1 MTTNMTPSITI
12 FLIFLGLLR
21 IDSFPGLET
30 ATGTAASVPAVYVLG
45 DSLVDAGNNNYLAI
59 SISKANYPHNGV
71 DFPGSI
77 ATGRFCNGKNAAD
90 AIAEKF
96 GLPLPPPYLSLKG
109 IFKEEERKA
118 AALSG
123 VNFASGGAAIFN
135 GSDQQLRQSIP
146 LSYQVNN
153 WLSIHKELT
162 SQLDP
167 SEAQIH
173 LSKSLFFV
181 VIGSNDIFDYFGSFK
196 LRQKTN
202 PQQYTQSM
210 ADKLKEQLKGQAI
223 PLSQQLK
230 HWLSI
235 HKALT
240 RKLGRSKAQIHL
252 SKSLFVM
259 VIGSNDL
266 LNYIRSSQLR
276 RKSSPQQYTQSVV
289 DRFKAQLKTVQ
300 ETGARRFLILG
311 VAELGCMPSRR
322 EKNSTTHECS
332 KEANM
337 LASLYNKALIKML
350 QQLKEELKS
359 SMAYSYFDMFNS
371 VHDIVSN
378 PTHYGFS
385 DVTSACCG
393 SGVLNAELPC
403 FPVSNLCSDRTKFL
417 FWDRYGHPTEAA
429 ARTIVSFVLSE
440 DTQYSAPL
448 TLTQLVSS

>member
-1 MTTNMTPSITI
+1 MTTNITTSITI

-21 IDSFPGLET
+21 VDSFPGLET
-30 ATGTAASVPAVYVLG
+30 ATGTLASIPAVYVLG

-77 ATGRFCNGKNAAD
+77 ATGRFCTGKNAAD
-90 AIAEKF
+90 TIAEKF

-123 VNFASGGAAIFN
+123 VNFASGGAGIFN
-135 GSDQQLRQSIP
+135 SSDQQLRQSIP

-153 WLSIHKELT
+153 WLSIHKELM

-210 ADKLKEQLKGQAI
+210 ADKLKEQLKR
-223 PLSQQLK
+223 L
-230 HWLSI
+230 H
-235 HKALT
+235 
-240 RKLGRSKAQIHL
+240 
-252 SKSLFVM
+252 
-259 VIGSNDL
+259 D
-266 LNYIRSSQLR
+266 
-276 RKSSPQQYTQSVV
+276 
-289 DRFKAQLKTVQ
+289 
-300 ETGARRFLILG
+300 TGARRLLIVG
-311 VAELGCMPSRR
+311 VAQIGCTPGQRA
-322 EKNSTTHECS
+322 KNSMHECDE
-332 KEANM
+332 EANTWG
-337 LASLYNKALIKML
+337 SLYNKALVKML
-350 QQLKEELKS
+350 QQLKEELGS
-359 SMAYSYFDMFNS
+359 SMTYSYFDKFNS
-371 VHDIVSN
+371 LHDIVTN
-378 PTHYGFS
+378 PARYGTSRICTYSGFA
-385 DVTSACCG
+385 DVKSACCG
-393 SGVLNAELPC
+393 RGELNAQLPC
-403 FPVSNLCSDRTKFL
+403 SLVSNLCSDRTKYL
-417 FWDRYGHPTEAA
+417 FWDLYGHPTEAA
-429 ARTIVSFVLSE
+429 ARTIVDLMLS
-440 DTQYSAPL
+440 DDSQYSSPL

>member
-1 MTTNMTPSITI
+1 MSANNLP
-12 FLIFLGLLR
+12 FLSVFLLLSLLR
-21 IDSFPGLET
+21 FDSIPVLEAAAGKLGSIPG
-30 ATGTAASVPAVYVLG
+30 VYVFG
-45 DSLVDAGNNNYLAI
+45 DSLVDAGNNNYLPFSLA
-59 SISKANYPHNGV
+59 KGNYPHNGI
-71 DFPGSI
+71 DFPKKK
-77 ATGRFCNGKNAAD
+77 ATGRFCNGKNFAD
-90 AIAEKF
+90 VIAEKI
-96 GLPLPPPYLSLKG
+96 GLPLPPPYLSLRGLLKW
-109 IFKEEERKA
+109 RKRESA
-118 AALSG
+118 AVTG
-123 VNFASGGAAIFN
+123 VNFASGGA
-135 GSDQQLRQSIP
+135 G
-146 LSYQVNN
+146 
-153 WLSIHKELT
+153 
-162 SQLDP
+162 
-167 SEAQIH
+167 
-173 LSKSLFFV
+173 
-181 VIGSNDIFDYFGSFK
+181 IFDGSSQF
-196 LRQKTN
+196 
-202 PQQYTQSM
+202 P
-210 ADKLKEQLKGQAI
+210 GQAI

-289 DRFKAQLKTVQ
+289 DRFKAQLKIVQ
-300 ETGARRFLILG
+300 ETGAHRLLILG
-311 VAELGCMPSRR
+311 VAQLGCMPSRR
-322 EKNSTTHECS
+322 EKNSTTHECN

-378 PTHYGFS
+378 PAHYGFS

-403 FPVSNLCSDRTKFL
+403 FPVSNLCSDRTKYL

-429 ARTIVSFVLSE
+429 ARTIVNFVLSE
-440 DTQYSAPL
+440 DTQYSSPL

>member
-210 ADKLKEQLKGQAI
+210 ADKLKEQLKR
-223 PLSQQLK
+223 L
-230 HWLSI
+230 H
-235 HKALT
+235 
-240 RKLGRSKAQIHL
+240 
-252 SKSLFVM
+252 
-259 VIGSNDL
+259 D
-266 LNYIRSSQLR
+266 
-276 RKSSPQQYTQSVV
+276 
-289 DRFKAQLKTVQ
+289 
-300 ETGARRFLILG
+300 TGARRFLIVG
-311 VAELGCMPSRR
+311 VAQIGCTPGQRA
-322 EKNSTTHECS
+322 KNSMHECDE
-332 KEANM
+332 EANTWG
-337 LASLYNKALIKML
+337 SLYNEALVKML
-350 QQLKEELKS
+350 QQLKEELGS
-359 SMAYSYFDMFNS
+359 SMTYSYFDNFNS
-371 VHDIVSN
+371 LHDIVTN
-378 PTHYGFS
+378 PARYGFA
-385 DVTSACCG
+385 DVKSACCG
-393 SGVLNAELPC
+393 RGELNAQLPC
-403 FPVSNLCSDRTKFL
+403 SLVSNLCSDRTKYL
-417 FWDRYGHPTEAA
+417 FWDLYGHPTEAA
-429 ARTIVSFVLSE
+429 ARTIVDLMLS
-440 DTQYSAPL
+440 DDAQYSSPL

>member
-1 MTTNMTPSITI
+1 MSANNLP
-12 FLIFLGLLR
+12 FLSVFLLLSLLR
-21 IDSFPGLET
+21 FDSISGLE
-30 ATGTAASVPAVYVLG
+30 AAGKLASIPGVYVFG
-45 DSLVDAGNNNYLAI
+45 DSLVDAGNNNYLPFSVA
-59 SISKANYPHNGV
+59 KGNYPHNGI
-71 DFPGSI
+71 DFPKKK
-77 ATGRFCNGKNAAD
+77 ATGRFCNGKNFAD
-90 AIAEKF
+90 VIAEKI
-96 GLPLPPPYLSLKG
+96 GLPLPPPYLSLRGLLKW
-109 IFKEEERKA
+109 RKRESA
-118 AALSG
+118 AVTG
-123 VNFASGGAAIFN
+123 VNFASGGA
-135 GSDQQLRQSIP
+135 G
-146 LSYQVNN
+146 
-153 WLSIHKELT
+153 
-162 SQLDP
+162 
-167 SEAQIH
+167 
-173 LSKSLFFV
+173 
-181 VIGSNDIFDYFGSFK
+181 IFDGSSQF
-196 LRQKTN
+196 
-202 PQQYTQSM
+202 P
-210 ADKLKEQLKGQAI
+210 GQAI

-276 RKSSPQQYTQSVV
+276 RKSSSQQYTQSVV

-322 EKNSTTHECS
+322 EKNSTTHECN

-378 PTHYGFS
+378 PTHY
-385 DVTSACCG
+385 ACCG

>member
-1 MTTNMTPSITI
+1 MSANNLP
-12 FLIFLGLLR
+12 FLSVFLLLSLLR
-21 IDSFPGLET
+21 FDSISGLE
-30 ATGTAASVPAVYVLG
+30 AAGKLASIPGVYVFG
-45 DSLVDAGNNNYLAI
+45 DSLVDAGNNNYLPFSVA
-59 SISKANYPHNGV
+59 KGNYPHNGI
-71 DFPGSI
+71 DFPKKK
-77 ATGRFCNGKNAAD
+77 ATGRFCNGKNFAD
-90 AIAEKF
+90 VIAEKI
-96 GLPLPPPYLSLKG
+96 GLPLPPPYLSLRGLLKW
-109 IFKEEERKA
+109 RKRESA
-118 AALSG
+118 AVTG
-123 VNFASGGAAIFN
+123 VNFASGGA
-135 GSDQQLRQSIP
+135 G
-146 LSYQVNN
+146 
-153 WLSIHKELT
+153 
-162 SQLDP
+162 
-167 SEAQIH
+167 
-173 LSKSLFFV
+173 
-181 VIGSNDIFDYFGSFK
+181 IFDGSSQF
-196 LRQKTN
+196 
-202 PQQYTQSM
+202 P
-210 ADKLKEQLKGQAI
+210 GQAI
-223 PLSQQLK
+223 PLSQQMK

-276 RKSSPQQYTQSVV
+276 RKSTPQQYTQSVV
-289 DRFKAQLKTVQ
+289 DRFKAQFKTVQ
-300 ETGARRFLILG
+300 ETGSRRFLILG

-322 EKNSTTHECS
+322 EKNSTTHECN

-403 FPVSNLCSDRTKFL
+403 FPVSNLCSDRTKYL

-429 ARTIVSFVLSE
+429 ARTIVNFVLSE
-440 DTQYSAPL
+440 DTQYSSPL